1 MTSPAA
7 FHGISVAN
15 QPCPNHPP
23 CFFAPPVSCTAAA
36 DAAVAVRQRC
46 ANGAPL
52 AGCLG
57 SKGAGCASVALP
69 LALEIPS
76 LRVAPNS
83 LQKPISHF
91 PLLYPQDPKE
101 SYAM

>member
-1 MTSPAA
+1 MASLLSQTNPA
-7 FHGISVAN
+7 
-15 QPCPNHPP
+15 HPIITHHV
-23 CFFAPPVSCTAAA
+23 FAPPVSCTAAA
-36 DAAVAVRQRC
+36 DAAVARQRC

-69 LALEIPS
+69 LVLEITS

-83 LQKPISHF
+83 LQKPPNFHF
-91 PLLYPQDPKE
+91 PLLAPQDPKE

>member
-1 MTSPAA
+1 MASLLSQTNPA
-7 FHGISVAN
+7 
-15 QPCPNHPP
+15 HPITHHV
-23 CFFAPPVSCTAAA
+23 FAPPVSCTAAA
-36 DAAVAVRQRC
+36 DAAARQRC

-57 SKGAGCASVALP
+57 VAGCASVALP
-69 LALEIPS
+69 LALEITS

-83 LQKPISHF
+83 LQKPPISHV
-91 PLLYPQDPKE
+91 PLLAPQDPKE